1 MLKRFCLVAF
11 IFSLGSL
18 GISLSIHPAA
28 LAEIGNVNPGNSQSP
43 EPPEGVVPE
52 DGSDSP
58 EVDES
63 NPEIFENPT
72 EPEETRLQFSTSTH
86 SIRIFRKDNS
96 ADLSVNIHDIKSDQT
111 LSNTSVK
118 QLQLGDEG
126 YDQNATASYQII
138 VQPESDSDSEIRL
151 FAWEYSLEIPGE
163 FSYASLSPELLQR
176 PQEEVISESK
186 KPWLL
191 ISLIMML
198 IVTNVAG
205 VLLVVLQKRNS
216 QKLGL
221 KIQELSQKNQELSQ
235 KNGNLERE
243 QRSLQSTQPYI
254 QGPDTPDQPQPW
266 VQPQPQ
272 PWVQPQPQPWVQPQ
286 PQSWV
291 QPQPQ
296 PQPQP
301 RPQPQPQ
308 PQVQYTLADDYNDFY
323 KGRNQNFEVVARVQ
337 LSREGFGDAFSK
349 GSLPSFEVSRQ
360 GTFNIVRHINA
371 KNIHYL
377 VLDKKARLIGAMFQN
392 IEYSYEFD
400 PASDLG
406 TPRTVE
412 YQDLAKVDPGAD
424 ADTWRLSQK
433 GWLKLCS

>member
-28 LAEIGNVNPGNSQSP
+28 LAEIGNVNPENPQSP
-43 EPPEGVVPE
+43 ETPEGVVPE

-86 SIRIFRKDNS
+86 SIRIFRRDNS

-205 VLLVVLQKRNS
+205 VLLVVLQKRKS
-216 QKLGL
+216 QELGQ
-221 KIQELSQKNQELSQ
+221 KIQELGQKN
-235 KNGNLERE
+235 KNLERE
-243 QRSLQSTQPYI
+243 KQSLQSTQTYI
-254 QGPDTPDQPQPW
+254 QRSDILYPPQSWPQSQP
-266 VQPQPQ
+266 QPQPQ
-272 PWVQPQPQPWVQPQ
+272 PWVQPQPQP
-286 PQSWV
+286 WV